1 MKKREAVDTI
11 MDLARKNHGVVT
23 VSACEKQ
30 GVSGDFLRKFAED
43 DPETAHEWEGI
54 YIIYP
59 EDDEGI
65 NYEYFDYVRA
75 VGVGGEESFLYAD
88 TVLELHNLARARPR
102 YAQVAT
108 PNSKTEV
115 VEIVKKHH
123 YKPQHDDEV
132 VEYDGI
138 PSQNLKYA
146 FLSTFETPYEYLY
159 YGANQALERQLV
171 NAENYSYIVAGLDK
185 RRSHGRVRVV

>member
-1 MKKREAVDTI
+1 MRKREAVDTI

-43 DPETAHEWEGI
+43 NPEIAYEWKGLYVVE
-54 YIIYP
+54 P
-59 EDDEGI
+59 KDDEGI

-88 TVLELHNLARARPR
+88 SVLEMHKLARALPR
-102 YAQVAT
+102 YTQVAT
-108 PNSKTEV
+108 PNSETEV

-123 YKPQHDDEV
+123 YKPRYNDEI

-159 YGANQALERQLV
+159 MGANDALGRQLV
-171 NAENYSYIVAGLDK
+171 SKADYDYIIAGLDK
-185 RRSHGRVRVV
+185 R